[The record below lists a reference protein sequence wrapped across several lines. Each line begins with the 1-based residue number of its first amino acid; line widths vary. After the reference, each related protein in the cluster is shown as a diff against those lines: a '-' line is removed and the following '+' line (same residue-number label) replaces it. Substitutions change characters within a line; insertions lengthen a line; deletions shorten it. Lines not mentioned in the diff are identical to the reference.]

1 MPIQVKCA
9 NPECAKSLR
18 VNDELAGKTIR
29 CPACKTPVKVAGA
42 TPAMVAAA
50 PKPAAKPTAPPPAP
64 AAKKPAPIPAKT
76 SPKPPPPDD
85 EDVPTLEDFD
95 DMPPAKSKVA
105 DKPAAKKSKQDDF
118 DDFDDFDTFTDDPPK
133 KGKVKKDDLDA
144 PKKKGKK
151 DDDYDDDYDAPKK
164 KGKGKGKGKQDADLD
179 DLPDTLWEDCD
190 LFRHERLSTK
200 CLFSIWKT
208 KFTIF
213 NADTEEQI
221 GMAEEHLPT
230 WKGWLRM
237 FRVGPI
243 KFANWLTV
251 DMEIREDAKGPV
263 LFYIRKLAAPMPWQL
278 TSTLEILDFRKRRI
292 GYFKTKLFSL
302 TGGFW
307 IYDDDDK
314 QVAELKGKFSF
325 TKPRMDFID
334 TEGEILGDVCMS
346 IVDDKKKKK
355 GFQIIWGNIP
365 MVMTMKEHVEDHIP
379 TKVLFLA
386 ATMAT
391 QIAQNASKATLG

>member
-9 NPECAKSLR
+9 NAECAKSLR

-42 TPAMVAAA
+42 APAMVATA
-50 PKPAAKPTAPPPAP
+50 PKPAAKPTAAAPAP
-64 AAKKPAPIPAKT
+64 AAKKPAPVPAKT
-76 SPKPPPPDD
+76 SPKPPPDE

-95 DMPPAKSKVA
+95 DMPPAKSKVTS
-105 DKPAAKKSKQDDF
+105 KPAAKKGGKQK

-133 KGKVKKDDLDA
+133 KGKAKKGDYDE

-151 DDDYDDDYDAPKK
+151 DDDYDDDYDEPRK
-164 KGKGKGKGKQDADLD
+164 KGKGKKKNDDLD

-213 NADTEEQI
+213 NADTEEKI
-221 GMAEEHLPT
+221 GIAEEHLPT

-237 FRVGPI
+237 FSLGPI
-243 KFANWLTV
+243 RFANWLTV
-251 DMEIREDAKGPV
+251 DVEIREDAKGPV
-263 LFYIRKLAAPMPWQL
+263 LFYIRKLATPMPWQL
-278 TSTLEILDFRKRRI
+278 SSTLEILDFRKRRI

-302 TGGFW
+302 MGGFW

-325 TKPRMDFID
+325 TKPRMDFLD
-334 TEGEILGDVCMS
+334 VDGEHLGDICMS

-355 GFQIIWGNIP
+355 GFKIIWGNIP
-365 MVMTMKEHVEDHIP
+365 MVMTMSEHIEDHIP

-391 QIAQNASKATLG
+391 QIAQSASKATIG